1 MPRKRETVL
10 YQSTDDLI
18 EAAFKKGSRKVN
30 ADFEGCVAVA
40 FLGFAVVPKGAKL
53 DTAVAQGLLD
63 GHYVELAKCCRADL
77 DELDAGLKVA
87 KKKADKAFDIAEEYE
102 LQWPA

>member
-18 EAAFKKGSRKVN
+18 EAVFPKGARKVRPE
-30 ADFEGCVAVA
+30 FEGCVAVA
-40 FLGFAVVPKGAKL
+40 FVGFAIVPHGTKL

-63 GHYVELAKCCRADL
+63 GHYVELAKCSRTDL
-77 DELDAGLKVA
+77 DELDSGLKVN
-87 KKKADKAFDIAEEYE
+87 KRRGDKAFDVADEHE
-102 LQWPA
+102 LEWPS